1 MKWERTDLAVGVVV
15 IAATVVLVAALLWVS
30 PLTGSRTYE
39 LYTEFDRIDGIARQA
54 PVLLH
59 GYPIGRVSSIEPHVR
74 ADGRLVFR
82 VQMNVQR
89 ELGSGDTLHL
99 PAGTLARLVPPSVV
113 GTGFLV
119 LEPPAEP
126 GPGVLAAGATIP
138 GVHDAAIMD
147 QVAAMTPLLSEEL
160 VRTLATARTLMD
172 TLVLTTSTATQ
183 TMVATTA
190 QMAPLLATVQQ
201 QLIAAGELTQDMRGH
216 LGALTPAAVATI
228 DSVQGLMSD
237 SRRLLG
243 DVNRMMVAREPE
255 MAGIVANLDSITALL
270 HHTARQVSARPYRV
284 FTGVAPPR
292 PAADAPARP
301 APVGDSAL
309 AGCAPGQQHPGCEGD
324 APP

>member
-1 MKWERTDLAVGVVV
+1 MKWERTDLAVGLVV
-15 IAATVVLVAALLWVS
+15 IAAVAVLLAALLWVS
-30 PLTGSRTYE
+30 PLTGSRTYA
-39 LYTEFDRIDGIARQA
+39 LYTEFERIDGIARQA

-59 GYPIGRVSSIEPHVR
+59 GYPIGRVSEIEPRVR

-82 VQMNVQR
+82 VRMDVQR
-89 ELGSGDTLHL
+89 ELGSGDTLRL
-99 PAGTLARLVPPSVV
+99 PAGTRARLVPPSVV

-126 GPGVLAAGATIP
+126 EGRALAAGASIA
-138 GVHDAAIMD
+138 GVRDAAIMD
-147 QVAAMTPLLSEEL
+147 QVAAITPLLNEEL
-160 VRTLATARTLMD
+160 VRTLTSARMLMD

-183 TMVATTA
+183 TMLATTT
-190 QMAPLLATVQQ
+190 QMAPLLATAQQ
-201 QLIAAGELTQDMRGH
+201 QLLAAGQLTQEMRGH

-243 DVNRMMVAREPE
+243 DVNRMMTARGPE
-255 MAGIVANLDSITALL
+255 VAGIVANLDSITTLL

-292 PAADAPARP
+292 PAALPTAPAATAATAAATSADTLPP
-301 APVGDSAL
+301 AIPR
-309 AGCAPGQQHPGCEGD
+309 
-324 APP
+324 